1 MSLAPKN
8 LQNVRVRFAPS
19 PTGYLHVG
27 GARTALY
34 NYLFAKRFGGKFI
47 LRIEDTDLDRSTEES
62 MRTQIHAL
70 DWLDLPWD
78 EGPNPKTLID
88 SGSYG
93 PYRQSQR
100 KDIYL
105 KHAELLISKD
115 LAYYDFRTDEEFE
128 VLKQAAI
135 ASGKPHQVEAPE
147 NTVSPTEAKKRIA
160 AGESAAI
167 RFRVREKRDYI
178 HHDLIRGEVK
188 FPSDM
193 VGDFVILRSNGMPT
207 YNFCCTIDD
216 ALMKIT
222 HVFRAEEHLNNTLR
236 QLMLYEAFGY
246 QIPEFGHLS
255 IILGADKQKLS
266 KRHGATSC
274 HEYEERGY
282 LPEALNNFILL
293 LGWSSPSGK
302 EILSREEMISEF
314 TSERF
319 HAASAVFDETKLNW
333 MNATHLR
340 ALPHTDLWNR
350 LLPLFNK
357 AGLKLSDDPKWQ
369 DEALTAFKT
378 YMTTLADAAPLFKH
392 LSDEAFEI
400 KPEAQEV
407 FKWPESQSV
416 WKKWRELLGAHSRES
431 FTEADFN
438 SMQDQVKATTGAKG
452 KTLFQPIRVAII
464 GEPHGT
470 ELKLLVP
477 LMRKQSLLMRVDRCL
492 SQGEVK

>member
-1 MSLAPKN
+1 MSHAPKN

-47 LRIEDTDLDRSTEES
+47 LRVEDTDLDRSTEES
-62 MRTQIHAL
+62 MKTQIHAL
-70 DWLDLPWD
+70 NWLNLAWD
-78 EGPNPKTLID
+78 EGPDPKTLVD
-88 SGSYG
+88 SGAYG

-105 KHAELLISKD
+105 KYAELLISKD
-115 LAYYDFRTDEEFE
+115 LAYYDFRSDEELE
-128 VLKQAAI
+128 ALKQIAI
-135 ASGKPHQVEAPE
+135 QAGRPQQVEAPE
-147 NTVSPTEAKKRIA
+147 IIVSPTDAKKRIA
-160 AGESAAI
+160 SGEKAAI

-178 HHDLIRGEVK
+178 LHDLIRGEVK

-193 VGDFVILRSNGMPT
+193 VGDFVILRSNGMPV
-207 YNFCCTIDD
+207 YNFCCAIDD

-236 QLMLYEAFGY
+236 QLMLYEAFGFE
-246 QIPEFGHLS
+246 IPEFGHLS

-293 LGWSSPSGK
+293 LGWSAPSAK

-319 HAASAVFDETKLNW
+319 HSAAAVFDETKLNW

-340 ALPHTDLWNR
+340 ALSHRDLWQR
-350 LLPLFNK
+350 LKPFLDK

-369 DEALTAFKT
+369 DEALAAFKT
-378 YMTTLADAAPLFKH
+378 YMSNLSDGTPLFRH

-400 KPEAQEV
+400 KPEANEA
-407 FKWPESQSV
+407 FTWAESLSV
-416 WKKWRELLGAHSRES
+416 WKKWRELIVAHEGES
-431 FTEADFN
+431 FTEADFLAI
-438 SMQDQVKATTGAKG
+438 QDQVKLATGAKG
-452 KTLFQPIRVAII
+452 KNLFQPIRVAII

-477 LMRKQSLLMRVDRCL
+477 LMKKKSLILRVDKCL
-492 SQGEVK
+492 ARGESK